1 MSSLVITVMSQK
13 GGVGKSTLVSNLA
26 VKLKSE
32 GKKVLICDCDPQAT
46 TYYWS
51 QERAES
57 EDLSQIT
64 CVQLSGDIKKAVK
77 EMKQNYDV
85 VLIDTIGSASVKS
98 TISSLMCADVALS
111 PIRPKRRDLS
121 TLEELDELIHENVE
135 SINSDLKTYF
145 VISQCPTLPSQVP
158 RILAAKKVIQEFDFQ
173 VLDSI
178 LYTRN
183 SYDDT
188 EESGR
193 SVLESN
199 DKKAAFEIDS
209 LYTELMSKIDG
220 VRDLDGGNGDSI

>member
-158 RILAAKKVIQEFDFQ
+158 RILAAKKVIQEFEFQ